1 MTLKELKY
9 IIKDMVRRKIYEYCN
24 HSTILNMNPIVEMA
38 RLNKR
43 EIGNVPFPYNKFD
56 IRIWSNDHNPPHFHV
71 ISEGWDISFLI
82 ENGEEY
88 RVNTHSNDSKI
99 YSYIIKNIKPWLRM
113 KNFKHPYMTNQEYAM
128 EVWED
133 ENEINNI

>member
-9 IIKDMVRRKIYEYCN
+9 IIKDVVRRKIYEYCN
-24 HSTILNMNPIVEMA
+24 HSTILNMNPIVEMT

-43 EIGNVPFPYNKFD
+43 EMGNVPFPYNKFN

-71 ISEGWDISFLI
+71 IAEGWDVSFLI

-88 RVNTHSNDSKI
+88 RVNTH
-99 YSYIIKNIKPWLRM
+99 
-113 KNFKHPYMTNQEYAM
+113 
-128 EVWED
+128 
-133 ENEINNI
+133 

>member
-24 HSTILNMNPIVEMA
+24 HSTILNMNPIIEMA

>member
-9 IIKDMVRRKIYEYCN
+9 IIKDVVRRKIYEYCN
-24 HSTILNMNPIVEMA
+24 HSTILNMNPIVEMT

-43 EIGNVPFPYNKFD
+43 EMGNVPSFSNYVKMW
-56 IRIWSNDHNPPHFHV
+56 RIMV
-71 ISEGWDISFLI
+71 I
-82 ENGEEY
+82 
-88 RVNTHSNDSKI
+88 TP
-99 YSYIIKNIKPWLRM
+99 YSYIVKNIKPWLRM
-113 KNFKHPYMTNQEYAM
+113 KKFKHPYMTNQEYAM

>member
-9 IIKDMVRRKIYEYCN
+9 IIKDIVRRKIYEYCN

-71 ISEGWDISFLI
+71 IAEGWDISFLI

-99 YSYIIKNIKPWLRM
+99 YSYIVKNIKPWLQM
-113 KNFKHPYMTNQEYAM
+113 KNFKHSYMTNQEYAM